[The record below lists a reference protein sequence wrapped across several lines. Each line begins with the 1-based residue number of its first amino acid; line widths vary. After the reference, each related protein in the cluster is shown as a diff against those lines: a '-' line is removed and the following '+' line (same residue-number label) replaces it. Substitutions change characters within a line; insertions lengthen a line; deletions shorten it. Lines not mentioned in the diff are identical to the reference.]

1 MTQDAKTVQWS
12 IAACME
18 CNEPDSAA
26 TVLREAIAEGLV
38 TAQEAADIR
47 ADVREAYGAE
57 LSHD

>member
-1 MTQDAKTVQWS
+1 MNQAAKTVQWS

-18 CNEPDSAA
+18 CNEPDTAA
-26 TVLREAIAEGLV
+26 TILREAVADHSI

-57 LSHD
+57 LAHD